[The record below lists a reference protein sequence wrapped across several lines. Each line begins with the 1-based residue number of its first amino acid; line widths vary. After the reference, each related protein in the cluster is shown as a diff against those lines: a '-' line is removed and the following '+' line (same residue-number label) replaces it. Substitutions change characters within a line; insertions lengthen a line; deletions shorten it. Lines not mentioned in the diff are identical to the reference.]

1 MSRAELKP
9 GKAVF
14 VEAQRLFLLQ
24 GRTTTYA
31 FRIDRNGW
39 LEHLYYG
46 PSVEADDDLS
56 YLRYANVTLPFDPRP
71 TVPPPGEVVQ
81 GLASQGDA
89 VLRATWRQ
97 WSELNRSTVEA
108 ARIENASWRLLN
120 MRASRRNL
128 AALAEAGDSSAAG
141 TVDAPR
147 VEMRSSVAAG
157 EPGAGV
163 GIKAQRGNAA
173 SLIAAT
179 HAAAGKL
186 KSKGPARAAAK
197 LAGPPRAAGG
207 LKARDSG
214 GAASTAPSPASQ
226 EGAGA
231 GAGAAEAAAAV
242 LGSAVRAAAALPH
255 AQGDTAGSGSAQAA
269 DDTAAAAMTLQR
281 QLHELAS
288 HGGTHVRAA
297 GDIHT
302 MAAPHRSTVASAR
315 GMLHGTPGP
324 GAGIPSQE
332 PAPASGA
339 AATSPP
345 ARRAGEGRSP
355 GSSASPPHAAA
366 ASSAG
371 APTMRIPDRFSAA
384 AGAAAAPGAGGWSPK
399 PSLSSPLNQG
409 ATSSTVMTTHPSLP
423 GMVPGVTSEG
433 AAPGQSAAAANLGAI
448 DVSPRHASP
457 PSGHGTV
464 PVLPAFAMPPPATT
478 SPTATPCEAA
488 VGADLTSC
496 APSAQ
501 AFGLLEDP
509 AEATTSSS
517 SQSRATSV
525 ATQSHT
531 PGARPERPAAPSSGA
546 GETGAPKSLSRLAPR
561 IGQPEADDDGQLGLE
576 AFTDEFV
583 RPHDGKTREVDEQA
597 ADDDTAAGKNMKLL
611 EWSDAGTGDY
621 RPPSFSVEYPDGS
634 TISPLVYKRHMV
646 HAGKMVMMTPHLPH
660 VREEQPGDADDCTTV
675 AITLEDT
682 FTGLEV
688 ELVYTVF
695 RDFDAIARR
704 TIVHNCTADVIRC
717 SRLMSITMDMYAEDH
732 HMVQLSGAWAG
743 ERHVVRRK
751 LEQGV
756 SHVESRRGT
765 SSHQHNPFI
774 AITQGPPCEDS
785 GEVVGFALIYS
796 GNFRCE
802 VDVSEAMRARV
813 NVGMNPQ
820 LFRWNLNPGESVES
834 PEAIIAYSAA
844 GLGRLSGELHRVVR
858 ERIIP
863 QRWRDFVCPV
873 LLNTWE
879 ACYFQVTH
887 DAVLSLARAAASV
900 GVQLLMLDDGWFKD
914 RHDDTSSLGDW
925 TPDPVKL
932 PFGLKCL
939 AREVNSL
946 GLAFGLWV
954 EPEMVNVKSELYRR
968 HPDWALQVKGRP
980 RNEGRNQLVLDF
992 ANVEV
997 VHYITETLC
1006 SLLASA
1012 PISAIKWDMNRHL
1025 SEVFSPALPARQQG
1039 EVAHRYMLGVYQVLA
1054 TLNERFPQVLI
1065 ETCSGGG
1072 GRFDLGMLF
1081 YSPQIWTSDNTDAL
1095 ARVKIQMGSSLV
1107 YPASTM
1113 GAHISSVPN
1122 HQTLRYTSLKTRFLL
1137 ALSGTFGLEL
1147 DLRSMRPEELAEMR
1161 QLVVLR
1167 KQLAPIVAS
1176 GAMYRIWS
1184 PFDTNRGA
1192 WMFVLTAERKAE
1204 ILRERTARREM
1215 RSAPKEP
1222 FRPRSTP
1229 AEAAAASLPMRVR
1242 PIDTPSPVEG
1252 SYWSPAVSK
1261 GMDPPMPPVPFV
1273 SGSTPPAGEAGSGK
1287 GSASSRGSSQAA
1299 ASSRPSAS
1307 PPGEDLEAAAAAGAA
1322 EAAAAAAEDGAGSA
1336 ASEEG
1341 GEFTMARFGDEAL
1354 SLMRPGDEAIIMAV
1368 CISKDTGHTLP
1379 RMRLRGLQG
1388 HKRYL
1393 VEELVPGTLRRAV
1406 GTGQIVHD
1414 PAHPVFQFGAR
1425 RTLNL
1430 SGKALMTA
1438 GLPAR
1443 FEFDGDSVCFH
1454 LYEAGLSTP

>member
-371 APTMRIPDRFSAA
+371 PPTMRIPDRFSAA
-384 AGAAAAPGAGGWSPK
+384 GGAAAAPGAGGWSPK

-531 PGARPERPAAPSSGA
+531 PGARPERPAAPASGA

-561 IGQPEADDDGQLGLE
+561 IGQPEPDDDGQLGLE

-1095 ARVKIQMGSSLV
+1095 ARVKIQMGS
-1107 YPASTM
+1107 
-1113 GAHISSVPN
+1113 
-1122 HQTLRYTSLKTRFLL
+1122 
-1137 ALSGTFGLEL
+1137 
-1147 DLRSMRPEELAEMR
+1147 MRPEELAEMR

-1167 KQLAPIVAS
+1167 KRLAPIVAS

-1192 WMFVLTAERKAE
+1192 W
-1204 ILRERTARREM
+1204 I
-1215 RSAPKEP
+1215 
-1222 FRPRSTP
+1222 
-1229 AEAAAASLPMRVR
+1229 
-1242 PIDTPSPVEG
+1242 PVEG

-1454 LYEAGLSTP
+1454 LYEPGCPRRESIAGPCAAFGASNFASSHERARVRVREDVDDCVLCRKEVEERAVPANHGSARGDLPLEVVGPDFDIGL